1 MQLPLCVFLKTALLI
16 LIRLIPQCL
25 ILDRPCIPLRDCLH
39 PLQHFADLSGND
51 KLEMP
56 VPAFNVINGGEHAG
70 NGLAFQE
77 FMLLPTGASS
87 FSEAMQIGAEVWPP
101 PMRDSLKNT

>member
-1 MQLPLCVFLKTALLI
+1 MFLRSATPAAALF
-16 LIRLIPQCL
+16 
-25 ILDRPCIPLRDCLH
+25 
-39 PLQHFADLSGND
+39 QHFADLAGND

-77 FMLLPTGASS
+77 FMILPTGAAT
-87 FSEAMQIGAEVWPP
+87 FAEAMQIGAEVCMVWYGSYLEVWSGS
-101 PMRDSLKNT
+101 RDARGAAGLVLPCALRLSN